1 MEDAKIIDLFFLRS
15 EAAVTELEKKYGTA
29 CKQLAFHILNS
40 KEDAEEC
47 VNDAYLAVWN
57 NIPPNRP
64 DPLRAYLCRI
74 VRNLSIKK
82 YKANTAEKRNSF
94 YDMSLEELAECI
106 PARETVEDQWDAKEL
121 GKQLDA
127 FLGTLD
133 QKSRILFLRRYWF
146 SESLAELASEFH
158 ITEHNAA
165 VRLSRIRAKLRNYL
179 SKEGIQR

>member
-1 MEDAKIIDLFFLRS
+1 MEDTKIIDLFFLRS
-15 EAAVTELEKKYGTA
+15 ETAVTELEKKYGTT

-47 VNDAYLAVWN
+47 VNDAYLALWN

-82 YKANTAEKRNSF
+82 YKANTTKKRNSF
-94 YDMSLEELAECI
+94 YDRSLEELGECI
-106 PARETVEDQWDAKEL
+106 PARETVEDQWNAKEL
-121 GKQLDA
+121 GKHLDA

-146 SESLAELASEFH
+146 LDSIADIAQSFQFSQSKVATTLH
-158 ITEHNAA
+158 RT
-165 VRLSRIRAKLRNYL
+165 RLKLRKKL
-179 SKEGIQR
+179 EKEGYL

>member
-1 MEDAKIIDLFFLRS
+1 MEDAKMIDLFFLRS
-15 EAAVTELEKKYGTA
+15 EMAVTELDKKYGTA

-40 KEDAEEC
+40 REDAEEC

-57 NIPPNRP
+57 TIPPNRP
-64 DPLRAYLCRI
+64 ALLRAYLCRI

-82 YKANTAEKRNSF
+82 YRANTAEKRNRF
-94 YDMSLEELAECI
+94 YDRSLEELGECI
-106 PARETVEDQWDAKEL
+106 PARETVEDQWNAKEL
-121 GKQLDA
+121 GKHLDA

-146 SESLAELASEFH
+146 SEPLAQLAADFH

-165 VRLSRIRAKLRNYL
+165 VRLSRLRAKLRDYL
-179 SKEGIQR
+179 LKEGIQR

>member
-15 EAAVTELEKKYGTA
+15 ETAVAELEQKYGTA
-29 CKQLAFHILNS
+29 CKLLAFHILNS

-47 VNDAYLAVWN
+47 VNDAYLALWN

-64 DPLRAYLCRI
+64 NPLRAYLCKI

-82 YKANTAEKRNSF
+82 YKANTAKKRNSF

-121 GKQLDA
+121 GKHLDA
-127 FLGTLD
+127 FLGTLE
-133 QKSRILFLRRYWF
+133 QKNRILFVRRYWF
-146 SESLAELASEFH
+146 SASLAELASEFH

-165 VRLSRIRAKLRNYL
+165 VRLSRIRAKLRDYL
-179 SKEGIQR
+179 SKEGVGK

>member
-15 EAAVTELEKKYGTA
+15 EMAVRELEKKYGTV
-29 CKQLAFHILNS
+29 CKKLEFHILNN

-47 VNDAYLAVWN
+47 VNDAYLAAWN

-64 DPLRAYLCRI
+64 TPLRAYLCRI

-94 YDMSLEELAECI
+94 YDISLEELAECI

-133 QKSRILFLRRYWF
+133 QKSRVLFLRRYWF
-146 SESLAELASEFH
+146 SEPLAELATDFH

-179 SKEGIQR
+179 SKEGIQI

>member
-1 MEDAKIIDLFFLRS
+1 MEDTKIIDLFFLRS
-15 EAAVTELEKKYGTA
+15 ETAVTELEKKYGTT

-40 KEDAEEC
+40 KEDAKEC
-47 VNDAYLAVWN
+47 VNDAYLALWN

-82 YKANTAEKRNSF
+82 YKANTTKKRNSF
-94 YDMSLEELAECI
+94 YDMSLEELATCI

-146 SESLAELASEFH
+146 SEPLAELAADFH

-179 SKEGIQR
+179 SKEGFQR

>member
-15 EAAVTELEKKYGTA
+15 ETAVTELEQKYGTA
-29 CKQLAFHILNS
+29 CKSLAFHILNS

-47 VNDAYLAVWN
+47 VNDAYLALWN

-64 DPLRAYLCRI
+64 NPLRAYLCQI

-82 YKANTAEKRNSF
+82 YKANTAKKRNSF

-106 PARETVEDQWDAKEL
+106 PARETVEDQWDAREL
-121 GKQLDA
+121 GKHLDA
-127 FLGTLD
+127 FLSTLD
-133 QKSRILFLRRYWF
+133 QKNRILFVRRYWF
-146 SESLAELASEFH
+146 SASLAELASEFH

-179 SKEGIQR
+179 SKEGIGK